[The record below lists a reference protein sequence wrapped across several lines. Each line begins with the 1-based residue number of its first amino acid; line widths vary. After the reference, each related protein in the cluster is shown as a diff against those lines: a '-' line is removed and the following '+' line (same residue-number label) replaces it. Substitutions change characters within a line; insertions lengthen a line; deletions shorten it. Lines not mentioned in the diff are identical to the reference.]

1 MAVLS
6 RFASD
11 NLPDLPLLALMSQM
25 SANDRLAAYQ
35 VCPRWGHRV
44 LEVNK
49 TLKVSSLTIAVN
61 GAHSPNDIHSPDPL
75 GSEANETHATA
86 NEQGNLQLLTSL
98 KEDEEEKKEE
108 EEGKGKEDGDEAK
121 KKSLQFFLS
130 LFPRQSQW
138 NCLEFKH
145 GQLTPAIVRQIMAA
159 FPGITELT
167 FLLNMANNWKN
178 PPSHQANFNQLFT
191 ALTSDE
197 KEEEEEGSWK
207 AQLRTLRVI
216 NRDRGDLI
224 LEPTFYEALCLLPAL
239 RNLTLYD
246 VYLGPKQQLAV
257 LGQLEQVTLSF
268 NSVLCYHSL
277 VSSLQKCIKVQ
288 KTEESFFSSLL
299 KCFKMNRKEE
309 SDPPSAAV
317 LPQVSLPTLEP
328 RLISELLFKLKLNY
342 RRAIVCLATVDHST
356 SRQLFRQVFTGRFSR
371 LVSVS
376 FCATSTHLPRVFS
389 TLSRFL
395 PKLRHLSAIL
405 ELKLTL
411 ENELE
416 EQELLTLEQPL
427 ASVQALHLKVS
438 LTRARLAH
446 DNLRWLN
453 IGQLMPNL
461 KALHLNVLE
470 CRGCGIGRWWSAK
483 TVPQRRS
490 AVPCLRELLQI
501 VAHSTG
507 LPPRRIT
514 YQQQRSLAQPSS

>member
-1 MAVLS
+1 INILHNQTIFIPFLLIHQNGRALQ
-6 RFASD
+6 FCSD

-216 NRDRGDLI
+216 NRDRGDLL

-239 RNLTLYD
+239 RNLILYD

-277 VSSLQKCIKVQ
+277 
-288 KTEESFFSSLL
+288 
-299 KCFKMNRKEE
+299 
-309 SDPPSAAV
+309 
-317 LPQVSLPTLEP
+317 
-328 RLISELLFKLKLNY
+328 
-342 RRAIVCLATVDHST
+342 
-356 SRQLFRQVFTGRFSR
+356 LFRQVFTGRFSR

-470 CRGCGIGRWWSAK
+470 CRGCGI
-483 TVPQRRS
+483 
-490 AVPCLRELLQI
+490 VPCLRELLQI
-501 VAHSTG
+501 VAHNTG

-514 YQQQRSLAQPSS
+514 YQQQEVFGPTEHLISSL

>member
-11 NLPDLPLLALMSQM
+11 DLPDLPLLALMSQM
-25 SANDRLAAYQ
+25 SANDRLSSYQ

-49 TLKVSSLTIAVN
+49 TLKVSFLTIAVI
-61 GAHSPNDIHSPDPL
+61 GAHSPNDIHHLDPL
-75 GSEANETHATA
+75 GSEANETHANA

-98 KEDEEEKKEE
+98 KEDEEE
-108 EEGKGKEDGDEAK
+108 EGKRKEDGDEAK

-130 LFPRQSQW
+130 LLPRQSQW

-191 ALTSDE
+191 VLTSDE
-197 KEEEEEGSWK
+197 NKKEEEKEGSWN
-207 AQLRTLRVI
+207 AQLHTLRVI

-224 LEPTFYEALCLLPAL
+224 LESTFYKALCLLPAL

-309 SDPPSAAV
+309 SDPPAAV

-342 RRAIVCLATVDHST
+342 RRAIVCLTTVDHST

-376 FCATSTHLPRVFS
+376 FCATSTHLPRVLS

-470 CRGCGIGRWWSAK
+470 CRGCGIGRWTAEN
-483 TVPQRRS
+483 TVR

-501 VAHSTG
+501 MANSTAG

-514 YQQQRSLAQPSS
+514 YQQQEVFGPTEQLISSL

>member
-11 NLPDLPLLALMSQM
+11 DLPDLPLLALMSQM

-49 TLKVSSLTIAVN
+49 TLKVSSLTIAV
-61 GAHSPNDIHSPDPL
+61 IR
-75 GSEANETHATA
+75 EANETHANA

-98 KEDEEEKKEE
+98 KEEEE
-108 EEGKGKEDGDEAK
+108 EEGKRKEDGDEAK

-130 LFPRQSQW
+130 LLPRQSQW

-191 ALTSDE
+191 VLTSDE
-197 KEEEEEGSWK
+197 NKKEEEEGSWK
-207 AQLRTLRVI
+207 AQLHTLRVI

-224 LEPTFYEALCLLPAL
+224 LESTFYKALCLLPAL

-246 VYLGPKQQLAV
+246 LYLGPKQQLAV

-299 KCFKMNRKEE
+299 KCFKVNRKEE
-309 SDPPSAAV
+309 SDPPAAV
-317 LPQVSLPTLEP
+317 LPRVSLPTLEP
-328 RLISELLFKLKLNY
+328 CLISELLLTKLNSNV
-342 RRAIVCLATVDHST
+342 RRTLVRLPTVDHS
-356 SRQLFRQVFTGRFSR
+356 SRLFRQVCTAGRFPG
-371 LVSVS
+371 LVSLS
-376 FCATSTHLPRVFS
+376 LCTTSTHISQVFS
-389 TLSRFL
+389 TLSRSL
-395 PKLRHLSAIL
+395 PSLRYLTAHL
-405 ELKLTL
+405 ELKLLL
-411 ENELE
+411 EDDEELE
-416 EQELLTLEQPL
+416 ELLTLEQPL

-483 TVPQRRS
+483 TVPQKKS

-501 VAHSTG
+501 VAHNTG

-514 YQQQRSLAQPSS
+514 YQQQEVFGPTEHLISSL